1 MGTQSWTLDPLGR
14 FNTCTFT
21 PQVGPGVTTVKTNH
35 YTGDGDNPA
44 WIGESATD
52 PNVVTRHVTG
62 IDGRLALSTSKTGD
76 RIVHLVDLHADVMG
90 TVKLDATGTITT
102 ISYTA
107 TDEYGTPLDLNTGGV
122 SANAPPRYG
131 WLGGAQR
138 SGETSAAPS

>member
-44 WIGESATD
+44 WSGGSATD

-76 RIVHLVDLHADVMG
+76 RIVHSVFGAG
-90 TVKLDATGTITT
+90 TVIELNREQNTYLIQFDALETVRRIGTNAKL
-102 ISYTA
+102 TA
-107 TDEYGTPLDLNTGGV
+107 EAGG
-122 SANAPPRYG
+122 PD
-131 WLGGAQR
+131 
-138 SGETSAAPS
+138 T